1 MLYFDYIASTSIHTA
16 HMTPATPVSPSGLEH
31 FVSTEFASTGLPFSE
46 MVRVGDM
53 LYLSGQMGTLPG
65 TLALVEGGM
74 AAEARQ
80 ALQNI
85 ERVLQAHGYS
95 LGHVVKCT
103 VMLADMADWPAF
115 NNVYCDFFK
124 TPYPARSAFGANG
137 LALGS
142 RLEIDVIATT
152 GQAA

>member
-1 MLYFDYIASTSIHTA
+1 M
-16 HMTPATPVSPSGLEH
+16 PPVTHVSSSGIEH
-31 FVSTEFASTGLPFSE
+31 FASTEFASTGLPFSE
-46 MVRVGDM
+46 MVRVGEM
-53 LYLSGQMGTLPG
+53 LYLSGQMGTVPG
-65 TLALVEGGM
+65 TLALVKGGM
-74 AAEARQ
+74 AAEAKQ

-85 ERVLQAHGYS
+85 QRVLQAHGYS

-152 GQAA
+152 GQAV

>member
-1 MLYFDYIASTSIHTA
+1 MKETRY
-16 HMTPATPVSPSGLEH
+16 LEVLRAR
-31 FVSTEFASTGLPFSE
+31 FG
-46 MVRVGDM
+46 
-53 LYLSGQMGTLPG
+53 GTDLD
-65 TLALVEGGM
+65 
-74 AAEARQ
+74 Q
-80 ALQNI
+80 
-85 ERVLQAHGYS
+85 
-95 LGHVVKCT
+95 CD